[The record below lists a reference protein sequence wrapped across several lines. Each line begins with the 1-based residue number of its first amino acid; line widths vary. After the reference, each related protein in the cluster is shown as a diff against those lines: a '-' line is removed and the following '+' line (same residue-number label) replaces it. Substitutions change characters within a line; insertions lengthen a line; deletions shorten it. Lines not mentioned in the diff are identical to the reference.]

1 MYQVFF
7 DQYPLHDLRD
17 DELVLREPEVH
28 LAVGESGSVAFT
40 IDPDHPNAGRLTRL
54 RGTLKLRADGQQIFM
69 GRIRKDTRDF
79 DLTRRIEVEGLLS
92 CLNDS
97 VIPPFDFPAD
107 FLEDAAYKAAA
118 ASGNVVAFFLGW
130 VLGLHNSQVG
140 PAQQIRLGTVTVA
153 DPNNYISRAS
163 SEYLTAMEVVRKK
176 LEDLMGGYLV
186 ADYSGETTVLHYYD
200 ELPLTNIQEVRYGEN
215 LLDLISEIDAAET
228 CTAVLPIGADGL
240 TLAGLPDGDLGSGVW
255 KQGRIVY
262 SKTLEDELGGVRITH
277 TVKMDDVTLA
287 TNLRSKAIDHLLTQ
301 GVRSLHTLEIRA
313 ADLGPIENLP
323 SFVVGR
329 NVHLYSEQHGFEA
342 TFPLMV
348 LEPNILDPGETEITL
363 GSTVKAA
370 SDISHAQ
377 QNATQEQLDQQRLEL
392 NKQVS
397 STQTLTQQQNDL
409 AQQQNA
415 LSQQQTTL
423 GQQQASL
430 YEQHQTLVRQQAAQQ
445 EALNAQQQSL
455 NTQQQSLNTQQQ
467 SLNTQQ
473 QALGAQ
479 QEALNKQ
486 QADLT
491 AQQEELNRQQEE
503 LNTQQTEL
511 DAQQEA
517 LDQQRKDSADA
528 VEAVRESMTEAIQD
542 SEKIMLKAMENYVE
556 TSAFSEY
563 QRTVTSEFEQVPG
576 QINLKFA
583 EAEKLVQDVDGDLQQ
598 VKQEQQK
605 HFEFTVD
612 GLVIKA
618 GDQSGAMQLKLDNNV
633 IRFMQDGR
641 EFGWWDGINFH
652 TGNIYIDVQE
662 RAQFNTFAAVPRN
675 KGNLSWLKVK

>member
-17 DELVLREPEVH
+17 DELVLRDPEVH

-97 VIPPFDFPAD
+97 IIPPFDFPAD

-140 PAQQIRLGTVTVA
+140 PAQQIQLGAVTVA

-200 ELPLTNIQEVRYGEN
+200 SLPLTNIQEVRYGEN

-287 TNLRSKAIDHLLTQ
+287 TNLRSKAVDRLLTQ

-363 GSTVKAA
+363 GATVKAA

-377 QNATQEQLDQQRLEL
+377 QNATQERLDQQRLDL

-397 STQTLTQQQNDL
+397 STKTL
-409 AQQQNA
+409 AQQQA
-415 LSQQQTTL
+415 DL
-423 GQQQASL
+423 GEQQADL
-430 YEQHQTLVRQQAAQQ
+430 YERHQELLKQQAAAQ
-445 EALNAQQQSL
+445 EALDAQQQSL
-455 NTQQQSLNTQQQ
+455 DKQQETLDAQRESLDKQQDELDKQ
-467 SLNTQQ
+467 QAATGTLTEQQ
-473 QALGAQ
+473 QAAQEALDAQREELDRQ
-479 QEALNKQ
+479 QEA
-486 QADLT
+486 
-491 AQQEELNRQQEE
+491 
-503 LNTQQTEL
+503 L

-517 LDQQRKDSADA
+517 LDQQREDSAVA
-528 VEAVRESMTEAIQD
+528 VEAVRTSMTEAIQD
-542 SEKIMLKAMENYVE
+542 SEKILLKAMEKYVE
-556 TSAFSEY
+556 NSAFSEY
-563 QRTVTSEFEQVPG
+563 QRTVTSEFEQMPD

-583 EAEKLVQDVDGDLQQ
+583 EAEKLVQNVDGDLQQ

-605 HFEFTVD
+605 HFEFTMD

>member
-17 DELVLREPEVH
+17 DELVLREPDVH

-54 RGTLKLRADGQQIFM
+54 RGTVKLLADGRQIFM

-140 PAQQIRLGTVTVA
+140 PAQQIRLGTVTVT

-228 CTAVLPIGADGL
+228 CTAVLPIGSDGL
-240 TLAGLPDGDLGSGVW
+240 TIAALPDGDLGSGVW

-277 TVKMDDVTLA
+277 TVKMDDVTLD
-287 TNLRSKAIDHLLTQ
+287 TNLRRKAVDHLLTQ
-301 GVRSLHTLEIRA
+301 GIRALHTLEIRA

-329 NVHLYSEQHGFEA
+329 NIHLYSEQHGFEA

-377 QNATQEQLDQQRLEL
+377 QNATQERLDQQRLDL

-397 STQTLTQQQNDL
+397 STQTL
-409 AQQQNA
+409 AQQQQEA
-415 LSQQQTTL
+415 
-423 GQQQASL
+423 
-430 YEQHQTLVRQQAAQQ
+430 QAALDAQRD
-445 EALNAQQQSL
+445 ALD
-455 NTQQQSLNTQQQ
+455 
-467 SLNTQQ
+467 
-473 QALGAQ
+473 
-479 QEALNKQ
+479 KQ
-486 QADLT
+486 QADLDKQKEAT
-491 AQQEELNRQQEE
+491 GTLTKQQQAAQEELDRQRA
-503 LNTQQTEL
+503 EL
-511 DAQQEA
+511 DAQQAELDAQQAA

-528 VEAVRESMTEAIQD
+528 VEAVRESMTVAIQD
-542 SEKIMLKAMENYVE
+542 SEQIVLKAMENYVE

-583 EAEKLVQDVDGDLQQ
+583 EAEGLIQNVDGDLQQ

-633 IRFMQDGR
+633 IRFMQGGR

>member
-17 DELVLREPEVH
+17 DELVLREPDVH

-54 RGTLKLRADGQQIFM
+54 RGTVKLLADGRQIFM

-140 PAQQIRLGTVTVA
+140 PAQQIRLGTVTVT

-186 ADYSGETTVLHYYD
+186 ADYNGETTVLHYYD

-228 CTAVLPIGADGL
+228 CTAVLPIGSDGL
-240 TLAGLPDGDLGSGVW
+240 TIAALPDGDLGSGVW

-277 TVKMDDVTLA
+277 TVKMDDVTLD
-287 TNLRSKAIDHLLTQ
+287 TNLRRKAVDHLLTQ
-301 GVRSLHTLEIRA
+301 GIRALHTLEIRA

-329 NVHLYSEQHGFEA
+329 NIHLYSEQHGFEA

-377 QNATQEQLDQQRLEL
+377 QNATQERLDQQRLDL

-397 STQTLTQQQNDL
+397 STQTL
-409 AQQQNA
+409 AQQQQEA
-415 LSQQQTTL
+415 
-423 GQQQASL
+423 QA
-430 YEQHQTLVRQQAAQQ
+430 
-445 EALNAQQQSL
+445 ALNAQRD
-455 NTQQQSLNTQQQ
+455 
-467 SLNTQQ
+467 
-473 QALGAQ
+473 ALD
-479 QEALNKQ
+479 KQ
-486 QADLT
+486 QADLDKQKEAT
-491 AQQEELNRQQEE
+491 GTLTEQQQAAQEELDRQRA
-503 LNTQQTEL
+503 EL
-511 DAQQEA
+511 DAQQAA

-528 VEAVRESMTEAIQD
+528 VEAVRESMTVAIQD
-542 SEKIMLKAMENYVE
+542 SEQIVLKAMENYVE

-583 EAEKLVQDVDGDLQQ
+583 EAEKLVQDVGGDLQQ

-612 GLVIKA
+612 GLIIKA

>member
-17 DELVLREPEVH
+17 DELVLRDPEVH

-97 VIPPFDFPAD
+97 IIPPFDFPAD

-140 PAQQIRLGTVTVA
+140 PAQQIQLGAVTVA

-200 ELPLTNIQEVRYGEN
+200 SLPLTNIQEVRYGEN

-287 TNLRSKAIDHLLTQ
+287 TNLRSKAVDRLLTQ

-363 GSTVKAA
+363 GATVKAA

-377 QNATQEQLDQQRLEL
+377 QNATQERLDQQRLDL

-397 STQTLTQQQNDL
+397 STKTL
-409 AQQQNA
+409 AQQQA
-415 LSQQQTTL
+415 DL
-423 GQQQASL
+423 GEQQADL
-430 YEQHQTLVRQQAAQQ
+430 YERHQELLKQQAAAQ
-445 EALNAQQQSL
+445 EALDAQQQSL
-455 NTQQQSLNTQQQ
+455 DKQQETLDAQRESLDKQQDELDKQ
-467 SLNTQQ
+467 KAATGTLTEQQ
-473 QALGAQ
+473 QAAQEALDAQREELDRQ
-479 QEALNKQ
+479 QEA
-486 QADLT
+486 
-491 AQQEELNRQQEE
+491 
-503 LNTQQTEL
+503 L

-517 LDQQRKDSADA
+517 LDQQREDSAVA
-528 VEAVRESMTEAIQD
+528 VEAVRTSMTEAIQD
-542 SEKIMLKAMENYVE
+542 SEKILLKAMEKYVE
-556 TSAFSEY
+556 NSAFSEY
-563 QRTVTSEFEQVPG
+563 QRTVTSEFEQMPD

-583 EAEKLVQDVDGDLQQ
+583 EAEKLVQNVDGDLQQ

-605 HFEFTVD
+605 HFEFTMD

>member
-1 MYQVFF
+1 
-7 DQYPLHDLRD
+7 
-17 DELVLREPEVH
+17 
-28 LAVGESGSVAFT
+28 
-40 IDPDHPNAGRLTRL
+40 
-54 RGTLKLRADGQQIFM
+54 
-69 GRIRKDTRDF
+69 
-79 DLTRRIEVEGLLS
+79 
-92 CLNDS
+92 
-97 VIPPFDFPAD
+97 
-107 FLEDAAYKAAA
+107 
-118 ASGNVVAFFLGW
+118 
-130 VLGLHNSQVG
+130 
-140 PAQQIRLGTVTVA
+140 
-153 DPNNYISRAS
+153 
-163 SEYLTAMEVVRKK
+163 
-176 LEDLMGGYLV
+176 MGGYLV

-287 TNLRSKAIDHLLTQ
+287 TNLRSKAVDRLLTQ

-363 GSTVKAA
+363 GATVKAA

-377 QNATQEQLDQQRLEL
+377 QNATQERLDQQRLDL

-397 STQTLTQQQNDL
+397 STKTL
-409 AQQQNA
+409 AQQQA
-415 LSQQQTTL
+415 DL
-423 GQQQASL
+423 GEQQADL
-430 YEQHQTLVRQQAAQQ
+430 YERHQELLKQQAAAQ
-445 EALNAQQQSL
+445 EALDAQQQSL
-455 NTQQQSLNTQQQ
+455 DKQQETLDAQRESLDKQQNELDKQ
-467 SLNTQQ
+467 KAATGTLTEQQ
-473 QALGAQ
+473 QAAQEALDAQREELDRQ
-479 QEALNKQ
+479 QEA
-486 QADLT
+486 
-491 AQQEELNRQQEE
+491 
-503 LNTQQTEL
+503 L

-517 LDQQRKDSADA
+517 LDQQREDSAVA
-528 VEAVRESMTEAIQD
+528 VEAVRTSMTEAIQD
-542 SEKIMLKAMENYVE
+542 SEKILLKAMEKYVE
-556 TSAFSEY
+556 NSAFSEY
-563 QRTVTSEFEQVPG
+563 QRTVTSEFEQMPD

-583 EAEKLVQDVDGDLQQ
+583 EAEKLVQNVDGDLQQ

-605 HFEFTVD
+605 HFEFTMD

>member
-17 DELVLREPEVH
+17 DELVLREPDVH

-54 RGTLKLRADGQQIFM
+54 RGTVKLLADGRQIFM

-140 PAQQIRLGTVTVA
+140 PAQQIRLGTVTVT

-186 ADYSGETTVLHYYD
+186 ADYNGETTVLHYYD

-228 CTAVLPIGADGL
+228 CTAVLPIGSDGL
-240 TLAGLPDGDLGSGVW
+240 TIAALPDGDLGSGVW

-277 TVKMDDVTLA
+277 TVKMDDVTLD
-287 TNLRSKAIDHLLTQ
+287 TNLRRKAVDHLLTQ
-301 GVRSLHTLEIRA
+301 GIRALHTLEIRA

-329 NVHLYSEQHGFEA
+329 NIHLYSEQHGFEA

-377 QNATQEQLDQQRLEL
+377 QNATQERLDQQRLDL

-397 STQTLTQQQNDL
+397 STQTL
-409 AQQQNA
+409 AQQQQEA
-415 LSQQQTTL
+415 
-423 GQQQASL
+423 QA
-430 YEQHQTLVRQQAAQQ
+430 
-445 EALNAQQQSL
+445 ALNAQRD
-455 NTQQQSLNTQQQ
+455 
-467 SLNTQQ
+467 
-473 QALGAQ
+473 ALD
-479 QEALNKQ
+479 KQ
-486 QADLT
+486 QADLDKQKEAT
-491 AQQEELNRQQEE
+491 GTLTEQQQAAQEELDRQRA
-503 LNTQQTEL
+503 EL
-511 DAQQEA
+511 DAQQAA

-528 VEAVRESMTEAIQD
+528 VEAVRESMTVAIQD
-542 SEKIMLKAMENYVE
+542 SEQIVLKAMENYVE

-612 GLVIKA
+612 GLIIKA